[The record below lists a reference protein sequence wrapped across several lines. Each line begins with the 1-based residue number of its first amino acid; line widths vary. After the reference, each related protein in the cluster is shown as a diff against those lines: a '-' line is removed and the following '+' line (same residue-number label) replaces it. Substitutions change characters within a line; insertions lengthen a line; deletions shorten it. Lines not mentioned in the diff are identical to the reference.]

1 MSGDVVRPTRS
12 VRLAVAGL
20 GRMGLRHARN
30 AAASERVELVAV
42 ADLDVARAEQ
52 VGRELGASA
61 YDGADVARLLEA
73 ERPDGLLVVTPPAT
87 HAPMIELAAAH
98 DVHVLCE
105 KPLANDGPA
114 AARAV
119 DVAERAG
126 IKLQVGFQMRFDRD
140 FVRVAEL
147 VGRGELGDVYQLR
160 ASLRDASPPPREYLA
175 SSGGYYWD
183 GMIHLLDLARWL
195 VGEVEELTAFGT
207 VVSDPMFAE
216 LGDVDTAMVVVR
228 FASGA
233 LGALDITRVAGYGFE
248 SGIELLGAK
257 ATARVP
263 GGRVDGI
270 ELLAPGRVTTTHA
283 ADFLER
289 FEPAYPRELEGFV
302 DALIEGCAPRVDG
315 RDGLAAMRL
324 AEAAGRSQRD
334 GCTMRVNAEAIG
346 W

>member
-1 MSGDVVRPTRS
+1 MSGRG

-30 AAASERVELVAV
+30 AAASPRVELVAV
-42 ADLDVARAEQ
+42 ADVDRARAEQ
-52 VGRELGASA
+52 VGRELGAAA
-61 YDGADVARLLEA
+61 YDGGGLERLLA
-73 ERPDGLLVVTPPAT
+73 TERLDGLVVATPPAT
-87 HAPMIELAAAH
+87 HAPLIELAAAH

-105 KPLANDGPA
+105 KPLSNDGPA

-119 DVAERAG
+119 GVAERAG
-126 IKLQVGFQMRFDRD
+126 IALQLGFQMRFDRD
-140 FVRVAEL
+140 FAHVAEL
-147 VGRGELGDVYQLR
+147 ASAGELGELYQLR
-160 ASLRDASPPPREYLA
+160 ASLRDAVPPPRAYLA
-175 SSGGYYWD
+175 ASGGYYWD

-195 VGEVEELTAFGT
+195 VGEVAELTAFGA

-216 LGDVDTAMVVVR
+216 LGDVDTAMVVLR

-248 SGIELLGAK
+248 SGLELLGAS

-263 GGRVDGI
+263 GGRVDGL
-270 ELLAPGRVTTTHA
+270 ELLTPGRIGATHA
-283 ADFLER
+283 VDFLER
-289 FEPAYPRELEGFV
+289 FEPAYPRELEGFA
-302 DALIEGCAPRVDG
+302 DALLDGGAPRVDG

-324 AEAAGRSQRD
+324 AEAAVRSQR
-334 GCTMRVNAEAIG
+334 EARTVRADEAGVG